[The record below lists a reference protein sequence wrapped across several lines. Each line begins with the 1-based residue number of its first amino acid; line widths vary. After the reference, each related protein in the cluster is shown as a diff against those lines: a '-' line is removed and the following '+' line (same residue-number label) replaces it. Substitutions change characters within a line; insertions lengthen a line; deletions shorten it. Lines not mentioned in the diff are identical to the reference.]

1 MMKTNP
7 TGYVPEK
14 ASFQEYLGIFRG
26 IQMPWLFIVLIFAAT
41 IATTYAGLGISI
53 FTGDMVDAQGNVP
66 VAQLVS
72 FALGYAVI
80 SACTA
85 GRTIFESIASQRI
98 NLGLRQKLWRKI
110 IYTKQSCYDAD
121 GGETLVSRVTT
132 DCDFASNLL
141 TTLVSLISLA
151 VSMFTYLTQM
161 YATNVTLSNYM
172 LLLIPL
178 SLLIGWGY
186 ARLRFL
192 IAQKTQA
199 MLARTT
205 AYLAERTG
213 NLALIKT
220 SNAQAQ
226 ELRQGEANFQ
236 EQYKTQIQTGL
247 MSIFYSALQT
257 LYNIV
262 SILIP
267 FLVGGSFVAA
277 GKLTAGEVVAFYM
290 ISTSVGTSFTNV
302 IDSAGAIRQS
312 NGALARVI
320 NAMKLPDER
329 SRTGAALDEPD
340 KDLSFVDVTF
350 GYGQADVLHSVSC
363 QIPKRKV
370 TAVIGAN
377 GSGKTTL
384 FKLIERLY
392 DPRKGSIRFGE
403 KDAAGYDLRSW
414 RKVFGVVAQGSPL
427 MEGTIRENICYGC
440 ERPVS
445 EEELLKVAK
454 KARVYDFVSQL
465 PEGFD
470 TLVAPGGVNFSGGQR
485 QCIAIARAMMCSLDY
500 LLLDEATSNLDAHS
514 ERAVLEALEEL
525 MRNRTTVIIAHSL
538 STIRKADHV
547 IVLRDGQVEASGA
560 PKQILEASG
569 NYLSKVMNRKR
580 PEMA

>member
-1 MMKTNP
+1 M
-7 TGYVPEK
+7 
-14 ASFQEYLGIFRG
+14 
-26 IQMPWLFIVLIFAAT
+26 
-41 IATTYAGLGISI
+41 
-53 FTGDMVDAQGNVP
+53 
-66 VAQLVS
+66 
-72 FALGYAVI
+72 
-80 SACTA
+80 
-85 GRTIFESIASQRI
+85 
-98 NLGLRQKLWRKI
+98 
-110 IYTKQSCYDAD
+110 
-121 GGETLVSRVTT
+121 
-132 DCDFASNLL
+132 
-141 TTLVSLISLA
+141 
-151 VSMFTYLTQM
+151 
-161 YATNVTLSNYM
+161 
-172 LLLIPL
+172 
-178 SLLIGWGY
+178 
-186 ARLRFL
+186 
-192 IAQKTQA
+192 
-199 MLARTT
+199 
-205 AYLAERTG
+205 
-213 NLALIKT
+213 
-220 SNAQAQ
+220 
-226 ELRQGEANFQ
+226 
-236 EQYKTQIQTGL
+236 
-247 MSIFYSALQT
+247 
-257 LYNIV
+257 
-262 SILIP
+262 
-267 FLVGGSFVAA
+267 
-277 GKLTAGEVVAFYM
+277 
-290 ISTSVGTSFTNV
+290 
-302 IDSAGAIRQS
+302 
-312 NGALARVI
+312 
-320 NAMKLPDER
+320 
-329 SRTGAALDEPD
+329 
-340 KDLSFVDVTF
+340 DVTF